1 MRNYPKAPPVGSSVV
16 WYPHGDTNQEPFA
29 ATVVSRLSDDC
40 ITLYTLSSTGRREP
54 MLNVKH
60 VLNPDHD
67 NSPQG
72 LKRWGAWD
80 VVGAHE
86 ERKEAAEKRLQEK
99 RAESKK
105 AAIAGSIVATSHDDE
120 PDEIEQ
126 TIIDMAKD
134 MGEIPGRAQLIA
146 QKLKGGMNHQRVN
159 AVLRR
164 FSKLLAEET
173 ALTES

>member
-1 MRNYPKAPPVGSSVV
+1 
-16 WYPHGDTNQEPFA
+16 
-29 ATVVSRLSDDC
+29 
-40 ITLYTLSSTGRREP
+40 
-54 MLNVKH
+54 
-60 VLNPDHD
+60 
-67 NSPQG
+67 
-72 LKRWGAWD
+72 
-80 VVGAHE
+80 
-86 ERKEAAEKRLQEK
+86 
-99 RAESKK
+99 K